1 MGNIC
6 TPKADSL
13 EVAHPVS
20 QAGRPSTIRTYSFD
34 NIADLVKKDVSRLS
48 QEIRRSVTS
57 LRGKNKKPKA
67 HSCTQIIHV
76 SLQKAELPKNIEALE
91 EAKTATKAEAKTKK
105 ADKAVA
111 VQTTI
116 ETESKAATQPAS
128 DASNKSSKLDASLAA
143 FIEAIFTQ
151 GLNQVEAGKSEFQ
164 TCQLVK

>member
-13 EVAHPVS
+13 EVAHQVS

-57 LRGKNKKPKA
+57 LRGKNKKAKA
-67 HSCTQIIHV
+67 QSCTQIVHV
-76 SLQKAELPKNIEALE
+76 SPKNIEALE

-116 ETESKAATQPAS
+116 ETESKAAT
-128 DASNKSSKLDASLAA
+128 
-143 FIEAIFTQ
+143 
-151 GLNQVEAGKSEFQ
+151 
-164 TCQLVK
+164 